1 MPRAKG
7 SKNET
12 PANADVAAVA
22 VNDAFSPGA
31 DWRSIKGAAEYLGFD
46 AAKGAARIRAAI
58 KSAPAFGDG
67 AVKTITIEGYDI
79 PPIVYVHTSA
89 LDAYRAS
96 MGATG
101 VAKRGPR
108 GDTKRAIIDVPHAV
122 RDAVFAALAEFGI
135 TPREASAPK
144 RAKSASNNGDGSA
157 PVDSTG
163 AVVGSDTEES
173 NGVYANADAPADDFV
188 NA

>member
-7 SKNET
+7 SKNDT
-12 PANADVAAVA
+12 PANAAVAAVA
-22 VNDAFSPGA
+22 VNDAFSPGS

-58 KSAPAFGDG
+58 KNAPAFKADG

-96 MGATG
+96 MSGTG

-108 GDTKRAIIDVPHAV
+108 GDTKRAIIDVPHDK
-122 RDAVFAALAEFGI
+122 RDAVIAALAEFGI
-135 TPREASAPK
+135 TMREASAPK
-144 RAKSASNNGDGSA
+144 ARKPKAADAGDGSA
-157 PVDSTG
+157 AVDSTG
-163 AVVGSDTEES
+163 AVVGADAEES
-173 NGVYANADAPADDFV
+173 NGVYASAPDAVA
-188 NA
+188 A

>member
-12 PANADVAAVA
+12 PANTAVAAVA

-58 KSAPAFGDG
+58 KNAPAFKAEG

-96 MGATG
+96 MGGAG

-122 RDAVFAALAEFGI
+122 RDTVIAALAEFGI
-135 TPREASAPK
+135 TMREASAPK
-144 RAKSASNNGDGSA
+144 RAKSASNNGDGNA

-163 AVVGSDTEES
+163 AVVGSDTEA
-173 NGVYANADAPADDFV
+173 NGVYADAPADAV